1 MSSCLSFLVCVYI
14 TALYFELPGKTEII
28 NNYLL
33 RSNSID
39 FVYYRS
45 MCVCVCFVLRVNFVE
60 LETAQ
65 AFTVKIYDLCD

>member
-1 MSSCLSFLVCVYI
+1 MCVYI

-45 MCVCVCFVLRVNFVE
+45 VCFVLRVNFVE
-60 LETAQ
+60 LETVQ

>member
-1 MSSCLSFLVCVYI
+1 MCVYI

-45 MCVCVCFVLRVNFVE
+45 VCVFC
-60 LETAQ
+60 LEG
-65 AFTVKIYDLCD
+65 